1 MGNSIK
7 TAISVSSRTSRAV
20 EIYRAAVKLEKDIRS
35 YLEGMNSRENV
46 EMMLEG
52 EEWKC
57 LNDTIVGCRELV
69 ISNVND
75 NLTAEGG
82 EI

>member
-1 MGNSIK
+1 MGNTIK

-35 YLEGMNSRENV
+35 YLEGMNSSETVN
-46 EMMLEG
+46 MMLEG
-52 EEWKC
+52 KEWKC
-57 LNDTIVGCRELV
+57 LTDTIVGCRELV
-69 ISNVND
+69 ISIVND
-75 NLTAEGG
+75 NLTEEGG